1 MTLATLGWGVV
12 WGALALAKMG
22 WSAPVQWI
30 YGLAAIPALA
40 GLWYS
45 LLTIRAKRVWLVM
58 AVVALFANGTL
69 LALPFLFDADLRAAL
84 DR

>member
-12 WGALALAKMG
+12 WGALAFAKMG
-22 WSAPVQWI
+22 WSAPVQWV
-30 YGLAAIPALA
+30 YGLAAIPAFA

-58 AVVALFANGTL
+58 ALVAVFANGTL

-84 DR
+84 ER